1 MSEARKL
8 IQIGKK
14 ELLAWGSSLL
24 GEELNWK
31 SFSDGT
37 VILKLCFIVWPSLKN
52 TKTEIDALSDSWR
65 KIETIFRTLN
75 IDYSKL
81 IDEEG
86 IKNDKLCSAYNS
98 VIIFFFLYHCAF
110 KNESSFEFIPPPS
123 KYVAEF
129 LMGDS
134 SVKTLIVGGSLQLSP
149 KTQIRLFEN
158 DSKALNKPPE
168 PQTEGVRCFKGDE
181 GVYYDRIQRF
191 NEIIEMDERTVK
203 LVRSLDSFFEGLNEK
218 LSEINK
224 IDLPDGIENFT
235 TKVRHSLEYCV
246 RQMVRTKEEQAIERA
261 NFENKIKIIEED
273 CEKKIEQLKL
283 SYEEKI
289 REIEN
294 EGKQKIIQEK
304 KASQVML
311 RTMQNNQTLNLQ
323 MSDTIYKDYQAG
335 DTSLEELSTKIKSE
349 TLEQLKHL
357 QEIVNEENKKR
368 DEIEKTLND
377 EISSYQKENKKLR
390 YIIYRYV
397 VDVSSSTPQFERVRE
412 INDQFVKIYTLA
424 ENWWKRIT
432 DSCEN
437 VISERSDLN
446 YKMERMRIDEILGY
460 LKHILDK
467 YQEYPKGLNKV
478 GLNQPSNKSSNFEF
492 EVLVQNNHLVN
503 DCLKIV
509 CDLVSE
515 SLLKSNRIDQ
525 LKDIILNNKNHKT
538 DNHLLQSY
546 NDENQCHCN
555 SNDLFGS
562 VYGKI
567 VCNDEKKHLKEK
579 VQHLNHEKL
588 LLQRGIEFLK
598 KKLYTLKNKQLIVSS
613 ENYESNLDLMASIDK
628 PLGETEI
635 NSQEIIHV
643 SDLWDISNYLK
654 EDGINDLKIM
664 SEFLVIM
671 NRWKKLVKY
680 PFNDDE
686 TLEFKS
692 QNNFG
697 QDYKTHL
704 SKTGVS
710 VKQFNLL
717 PFITTSNKLIE
728 IALENDF
735 SQTEFFEQVKKLE
748 SQEFDLE
755 GDFEKEVEMISKI
768 TFNNQN
774 LNRESARDEAQTFPS
789 SLIKIETMFWK
800 LVTCLHILRE
810 EYKLLKTHKI
820 DLENKLETV
829 LTVME
834 DEKRNYEETINFQQ
848 EKYIQALKSEKSDH
862 QIKIGKL
869 RAQLTSIKVEK
880 HALVN
885 KPGKSTVSIESME
898 KLKGIK
904 KIVETLSTALEVSN
918 TFRFIYQV
926 SDELWNSLFEILKN
940 EIDDL
945 QVKEK
950 INEISDQLK
959 GLRQYVKEYSESQTK
974 KIQQGNSENNENNEN
989 EDISEYVS
997 SKLMEIGDN
1006 SGLGL
1011 NIYQKI
1017 GSFLKDL
1024 AIKNNIPLDWLQ
1036 FVEMIVSARTIELN
1050 NEMDLLKQQ
1059 ISDQEQVISNLKQE
1073 YAEISHLNTENQ
1085 SEIEIINLE
1094 RRSLREKLEI
1104 TDHELGIYKSNNELL
1119 KEKFKEADIYYTN
1132 QLLYCNKRL
1141 NCLEKICLLSM
1152 DYGIKIHYFRDFYDS
1167 KMTNSE

>member
-1 MSEARKL
+1 MPEGRKL
-8 IQIGKK
+8 IQVGKK

-37 VILKLCFIVWPSLKN
+37 VLLKFCFIVWPSLSN
-52 TKTEIDALSDSWR
+52 TKTEIDTLSDSWR
-65 KIETIFRTLN
+65 KIETIFRTLS

-123 KYVAEF
+123 KQIAEF

-158 DSKALNKPPE
+158 DSKAPNKLSE
-168 PQTEGVRCFKGDE
+168 VSNEGVRYFKGDE

-191 NEIIEMDERTVK
+191 NEVMDMDERTVK
-203 LVRSLDSFFEGLNEK
+203 LVQSLDNFFEGLNDK

-224 IDLPDGIENFT
+224 IDLPDEIENFT
-235 TKVRHSLEYCV
+235 AKVRHSLEYCV

-261 NFENKIKIIEED
+261 NFENRIKIMEED
-273 CEKKIEQLKL
+273 CERKIEQLKL
-283 SYEEKI
+283 TYEQKI

-304 KASQVML
+304 KASQMML

-323 MSDTIYKDYQAG
+323 MSGSIYKDYQNG
-335 DTSLEELSTKIKSE
+335 DLSLEEVSTKIKAE
-349 TLEQLKHL
+349 TLEQLKYL

-377 EISSYQKENKKLR
+377 EIYHYQKENKRLR

-397 VDVSSSTPQFERVRE
+397 VDISSSTPQFDRLRD

-424 ENWWKRIT
+424 ESWWKKIT

-446 YKMERMRIDEILGY
+446 YKMERMRMDEVLGY

-478 GLNQPSNKSSNFEF
+478 GLNQATNKSSSFEF

-525 LKDIILNNKNHKT
+525 LKDIILNTGNQKT
-538 DNHLLQSY
+538 SHHFDDQYS
-546 NDENQCHCN
+546 DENKCYCN
-555 SNDLFGS
+555 SNDLFGC

-598 KKLYTLKNKQLIVSS
+598 KKLYTLKNQQLIVSS

-635 NSQEIIHV
+635 DSQEIIQV
-643 SDLWDISNYLK
+643 SDLWDISNYLR
-654 EDGINDLKIM
+654 EDGINDLTIM

-671 NRWKKLVKY
+671 NRWKKLFKY
-680 PFNDDE
+680 TFANDDVTNE
-686 TLEFKS
+686 LKS
-692 QNNFG
+692 HNSFGKKCNNHF
-697 QDYKTHL
+697 
-704 SKTGVS
+704 SKRGVS
-710 VKQFNLL
+710 IQKFNLL
-717 PFITTSNKLIE
+717 PFITSSNKLIE

-735 SQTEFFEQVKKLE
+735 SQTEFFEEVKKLE

-755 GDFEKEVEMISKI
+755 EDFEKELTMISKI
-768 TFNNQN
+768 TS
-774 LNRESARDEAQTFPS
+774 LNHPKIHGEEEKDEDLTFPS

-810 EYKLLKTHKI
+810 EYKLLQAHKI
-820 DLENKLETV
+820 SLEHKLETV
-829 LTVME
+829 LAVME
-834 DEKRNYEETINFQQ
+834 EEKIKYQQNIKLNQ
-848 EKYIQALKSEKSDH
+848 EKYIQALQSEKTDY
-862 QIKIGKL
+862 QMKIGKL
-869 RAQLTSIKVEK
+869 KAQLTLVKVEK
-880 HALVN
+880 HAVVN
-885 KPGKSTVSIESME
+885 KPGKFTVSIESKE
-898 KLKGIK
+898 KLKGLK
-904 KIVETLSTALEVSN
+904 RIVETLSTGLEVSN
-918 TFRFIYQV
+918 AFRFIYQV
-926 SDELWNSLFEILKN
+926 SDELWSNLFEILKDHIKDN
-940 EIDDL
+940 
-945 QVKEK
+945 QVEEK
-950 INEISDQLK
+950 VTEISDQLK
-959 GLRQYVKEYSESQTK
+959 GLRQYLKEYSEFQTK
-974 KIQQGNSENNENNEN
+974 KIQQGDSGNEEN

-997 SKLMEIGDN
+997 SKLMEIGNN

-1011 NIYQKI
+1011 NIHQKLT
-1017 GSFLKDL
+1017 SFLKDL
-1024 AIKNNIPLDWLQ
+1024 ALKNNIPLDWLQ
-1036 FVEMIVSARTIELN
+1036 FIEMIVSAKTIELN
-1050 NEMDLLKQQ
+1050 NEIDLLKQQ
-1059 ISDQEQVISNLKQE
+1059 ITDQDEVISNLKQE
-1073 YAEISHLNTENQ
+1073 YTEISRLNTENE
-1085 SEIEIINLE
+1085 SELETIGLE
-1094 RRSLREKLEI
+1094 RRDLQEKLDI
-1104 TDHELGIYKSNNELL
+1104 IDQELDIYRSNNELL
-1119 KEKFKEADIYYTN
+1119 KEKFKEADLYYTN
-1132 QLLYCNKRL
+1132 QLLSCNKRL

-1152 DYGIKIHYFRDFYDS
+1152 DYGVKIQYFRDFYNS
-1167 KMTNSE
+1167 KMTNFK

>member
-1 MSEARKL
+1 MPEGRKL

-37 VILKLCFIVWPSLKN
+37 VLLKFCFIVWPSLNN

-65 KIETIFRTLN
+65 KIETIFRTLS

-123 KYVAEF
+123 KHIVEF

-134 SVKTLIVGGSLQLSP
+134 SIKTLIVGGSLQLSP

-158 DSKALNKPPE
+158 DSKAPNKLSEVP
-168 PQTEGVRCFKGDE
+168 TEAVRYFKGDE

-191 NEIIEMDERTVK
+191 NEVMDMDERTVK
-203 LVRSLDSFFEGLNEK
+203 LVQSIDNFFEGLNDK
-218 LSEINK
+218 FSEINQ
-224 IDLPDGIENFT
+224 INLPDEIENFT

-246 RQMVRTKEEQAIERA
+246 RQLVRTKEEQAIERA
-261 NFENKIKIIEED
+261 NYENRIKTIEED

-283 SYEEKI
+283 TYEEKI

-304 KASQVML
+304 KASQMML
-311 RTMQNNQTLNLQ
+311 RTMQSNQTLNLQ
-323 MSDTIYKDYQAG
+323 MSGSIYKDYHNG
-335 DTSLEELSTKIKSE
+335 DLSLEELSTKIKGE
-349 TLEQLKHL
+349 TIEQLKYL

-377 EISSYQKENKKLR
+377 EISSYQKENKRLR
-390 YIIYRYV
+390 YMIYRYV
-397 VDVSSSTPQFERVRE
+397 VDVSSSTPQFDRLRE

-424 ENWWKRIT
+424 ENWWKKIT

-437 VISERSDLN
+437 TMSERSDLN
-446 YKMERMRIDEILGY
+446 YKMERMRMDEVLGH

-478 GLNQPSNKSSNFEF
+478 GLNQASKSSNFEF

-525 LKDIILNNKNHKT
+525 LKDIILNTDGNQKINHHFDHQYK
-538 DNHLLQSY
+538 
-546 NDENQCHCN
+546 DENQCYCN

-579 VQHLNHEKL
+579 VQHLSHEKL

-598 KKLYTLKNKQLIVSS
+598 KKLYTLKNQQLIVSS

-635 NSQEIIHV
+635 DSQEIIQV

-654 EDGINDLKIM
+654 EDGINDLTIM
-664 SEFLVIM
+664 SEFLVVM
-671 NRWKKLVKY
+671 NRWKKLAKY
-680 PFNDDE
+680 TIENDDDISE
-686 TLEFKS
+686 LKS
-692 QNNFG
+692 HSELRKKYS
-697 QDYKTHL
+697 DHS
-704 SKTGVS
+704 SKGGIS
-710 VKQFNLL
+710 IQGFNLL
-717 PFITTSNKLIE
+717 PFITSSNKLIE

-735 SQTEFFEQVKKLE
+735 SQNELFEQVKKLE

-755 GDFEKEVEMISKI
+755 GDFEKELSMISKI
-768 TFNNQN
+768 TT
-774 LNRESARDEAQTFPS
+774 LNHANIYGQAEKDEDQTFPS
-789 SLIKIETMFWK
+789 SLIKIEIMFWK

-810 EYKLLKTHKI
+810 EYKLLKAHKVA
-820 DLENKLETV
+820 LENKLETV
-829 LTVME
+829 LAVME
-834 DEKRNYEETINFQQ
+834 EEKTKYEENIKLNQ
-848 EKYIQALKSEKSDH
+848 EKHIKALQNEKTDY
-862 QIKIGKL
+862 QMKIGKL
-869 RAQLTSIKVEK
+869 KAQLTLIKVEK
-880 HALVN
+880 HAAVN
-885 KPGKSTVSIESME
+885 KPRNFTVSIESKE

-904 KIVETLSTALEVSN
+904 KVVETLSTGLEVSN
-918 TFRFIYQV
+918 AFRFIYQV
-926 SDELWNSLFEILKN
+926 SDELWNSLFDILKEHIN
-940 EIDDL
+940 DN
-945 QVKEK
+945 QVEEK
-950 INEISDQLK
+950 VTEISDQLK
-959 GLRQYVKEYSESQTK
+959 GLRQYLKEYSESQTM
-974 KIQQGNSENNENNEN
+974 KIQKGNTENQEHD
-989 EDISEYVS
+989 DISEYVS

-1011 NIYQKI
+1011 NIHQKLT
-1017 GSFLKDL
+1017 SFLKDL
-1024 AIKNNIPLDWLQ
+1024 AVKNSIPLDWLQ

-1050 NEMDLLKQQ
+1050 NEIDLLKQQ
-1059 ISDQEQVISNLKQE
+1059 ITDQDEIISNLKQE
-1073 YAEISHLNTENQ
+1073 YTEISRLNTENE
-1085 SEIEIINLE
+1085 SELETICLE
-1094 RRSLREKLEI
+1094 RRNLQEKLELI
-1104 TDHELGIYKSNNELL
+1104 DQELNIYRSNNELL
-1119 KEKFKEADIYYTN
+1119 KEKFKEADSYYNN
-1132 QLLYCNKRL
+1132 QLLSCNKRL

-1152 DYGIKIHYFRDFYDS
+1152 DFGVKIQYFRDFYDS
-1167 KMTNSE
+1167 KIINLK

>member
-37 VILKLCFIVWPSLKN
+37 VLLKLCFIVWPTLNN
-52 TKTEIDALSDSWR
+52 TKTEIDVLSDSWR
-65 KIETIFRTLN
+65 KIETIFRTLS

-86 IKNDKLCSAYNS
+86 IKNDKLCSTYNS

-123 KYVAEF
+123 KHVAEF
-129 LMGDS
+129 LMGDL

-158 DSKALNKPPE
+158 DSKPLNKSIKPPNE
-168 PQTEGVRCFKGDE
+168 DVRCFKGDE

-191 NEIIEMDERTVK
+191 NEIIDMDERTIK
-203 LVRSLDSFFEGLNEK
+203 LVQSLDSFFEGLNDK

-224 IDLPDGIENFT
+224 IDLPEEIENFT

-246 RQMVRTKEEQAIERA
+246 RQIVRTKEEQAIERA
-261 NFENKIKIIEED
+261 NFENKIKTIQED
-273 CEKKIEQLKL
+273 CEKKIEHLKL

-304 KASQVML
+304 KASQIML

-323 MSDTIYKDYQAG
+323 MSGSIYKDYQNG
-335 DTSLEELSTKIKSE
+335 DTSLEEVSNKIKAE
-349 TLEQLKHL
+349 TLEQLKYL
-357 QEIVNEENKKR
+357 QDIVNEENKKR

-390 YIIYRYV
+390 YMIYRYV
-397 VDVSSSTPQFERVRE
+397 VDVSSSTPQFDRVRE

-424 ENWWKRIT
+424 ENWWKKIT

-478 GLNQPSNKSSNFEF
+478 GLNQPSNKTSNFEF

-525 LKDIILNNKNHKT
+525 LKDIILNYGNHNT
-538 DNHLLQSY
+538 NNQPDHH
-546 NDENQCHCN
+546 DENQCYCN

-562 VYGKI
+562 TYGKI

-579 VQHLNHEKL
+579 VRHLNHEKL

-598 KKLYTLKNKQLIVSS
+598 KKLYTLKNQQLIVSS

-635 NSQEIIHV
+635 NSHEIIQV

-654 EDGINDLKIM
+654 EDGVNDLKIM
-664 SEFLVIM
+664 SEFLVII
-671 NRWKKLVKY
+671 NRWKKLFKY
-680 PFNDDE
+680 TLNDDE
-686 TLEFKS
+686 TFDLKS
-692 QNNFG
+692 KNGFEKNQKGHLLKG
-697 QDYKTHL
+697 QI
-704 SKTGVS
+704 SIRG
-710 VKQFNLL
+710 FNLL
-717 PFITTSNKLIE
+717 PFITTSNQLIE

-748 SQEFDLE
+748 SQEFDFQ
-755 GDFEKEVEMISKI
+755 GDFEKEIDMISKI
-768 TFNNQN
+768 TLNTN
-774 LNRESARDEAQTFPS
+774 LNQEEKNETQTFPS
-789 SLIKIETMFWK
+789 SLIQIETMFWK

-810 EYKLLKTHKI
+810 EYKLLKTHKSE
-820 DLENKLETV
+820 LENKLETI
-829 LTVME
+829 LRVME
-834 DEKRNYEETINFQQ
+834 DEKKKYQENIHLQQ
-848 EKYIQALKSEKSDH
+848 EKYIQALQTENSNH

-869 RAQLTSIKVEK
+869 RAQLTLIKVEK

-885 KPGKSTVSIESME
+885 KPGKFTVSIESKE
-898 KLKGIK
+898 KLIGIK
-904 KIVETLSTALEVSN
+904 KTIETLTTALEVSN
-918 TFRFIYQV
+918 AFRFIYQV
-926 SDELWNSLFEILKN
+926 SDELWNHLFETLRHNTKDIQT
-940 EIDDL
+940 E
-945 QVKEK
+945 EK
-950 INEISDQLK
+950 VSEISNQLK
-959 GLRQYVKEYSESQTK
+959 GLRQYLKEYCEFQNK
-974 KIQQGNSENNENNEN
+974 KIQQNDYENNENQ
-989 EDISEYVS
+989 DISEYVS

-1006 SGLGL
+1006 SGLEL
-1011 NIYQKI
+1011 NIHQKI
-1017 GSFLKDL
+1017 ASFLKDL
-1024 AIKNNIPLDWLQ
+1024 AIKNAIPLDWLQ
-1036 FVEMIVSARTIELN
+1036 FINIIVSARTIEIN
-1050 NEMDLLKQQ
+1050 NEIHLLKQQ
-1059 ISDQEQVISNLKQE
+1059 ILDQENTISNLKQQ
-1073 YAEISHLNTENQ
+1073 YQEICHLNTENE
-1085 SEIEIINLE
+1085 SEIEIITLENNNLQ
-1094 RRSLREKLEI
+1094 EKLDTI
-1104 TDHELGIYKSNNELL
+1104 NHELEIYKSNNDLL

-1132 QLLYCNKRL
+1132 QLLSCNKRL

-1152 DYGIKIHYFRDFYDS
+1152 NYGVKIQYFRDFYDS
-1167 KMTNSE
+1167 KTTNSK